1 MCNIA
6 KRSLRRLQASIRS
19 FAGKARCYVI
29 YGLEFKKGCSIASHT
44 LIRIVDGGRLIL
56 DRDVAIERFCEMTA
70 SGGEIRIGSSSFV
83 GQGSIIVAKKK
94 VAIGSD
100 CLIAEQVT
108 IRDQNHNFAS
118 GNLTN
123 QSGFS
128 SMDVTVGN
136 NVWIGA
142 KACVLMGV
150 TIGDNSVVGA
160 GSIVTRSFPD
170 NSVIAGNPARLIKT
184 LSVPS

>member
-6 KRSLRRLQASIRS
+6 KRSLRGLQSSIRS
-19 FAGKARCYVI
+19 LAGKARCYAI
-29 YGLEFKKGCSIASHT
+29 YGLEFKKGCSIAGHT
-44 LIRIVDGGRLIL
+44 LIRVVDGGRLIV
-56 DRDVAIERFCEMTA
+56 DRDVVIERFCELTA
-70 SGGEIRIGSSSFV
+70 SGGEIQIGSGSFV
-83 GQGSIIVAKKK
+83 GQGSIIVAKKR
-94 VAIGSD
+94 VSIGSD

-108 IRDQNHNFAS
+108 IRDQNHQFVA
-118 GNLTN
+118 GKLIN

-128 SMDVTVGN
+128 AMDIKIGN

-160 GSIVTRSFPD
+160 GSIVTRSFPE

-184 LSVPS
+184 VVNPE